1 MHTRTSRFA
10 AIAAIA
16 FATALT
22 QMLRFHKH
30 PQARILH
37 AIWLRNAPTATA
49 PTARASPKLAV
60 VWQGQPANVILQ
72 KMKDYRDGKLPATV
86 MHQLAKGYSDE
97 QVALMAD
104 YFSRQAK

>member
-1 MHTRTSRFA
+1 MHIRTSRFA

-22 QMLRFHKH
+22 Q
-30 PQARILH
+30 
-37 AIWLRNAPTATA
+37 NALSQTP
-49 PTARASPKLAV
+49 ASPNLARNLAAQCANCHGTNGKSV
-60 VWQGQPANVILQ
+60 TGLASLAGQPANVILQ